1 MTMNNGNITKVS
13 WPGTDGIRLFGR
25 LIRWDGDYAIV
36 KHGVA
41 GKYTARI
48 YVSNLTY
55 ECG

>member
-1 MTMNNGNITKVS
+1 MTMNNGKITKVS